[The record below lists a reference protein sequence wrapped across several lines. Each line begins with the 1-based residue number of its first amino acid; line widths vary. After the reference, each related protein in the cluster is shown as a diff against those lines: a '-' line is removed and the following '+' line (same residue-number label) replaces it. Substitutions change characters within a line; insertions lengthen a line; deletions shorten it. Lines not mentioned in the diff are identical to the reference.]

1 MSRTTNKTRSRRAP
15 AVLGTVEQLPS
26 GRFRALYRHHGQRF
40 TAPHTFD
47 SREAATGWL
56 ASERAERS
64 QGTWRDP
71 RLGLITLTD
80 YATGWLDGRT
90 DLAPR
95 TRDLYRRLLDARV
108 LPEAG
113 TAEAG
118 RLALGRL
125 TLAAL
130 TPALIRTWFGRM
142 SADCARDAAR
152 PRKQRP
158 ADTKHGQHPA
168 RAWAI
173 ANGYPVAARGRLPR
187 ATVEAWE
194 ASGQPEDAPTVHKA
208 RTGRTTAAQAYRL
221 LHAILATAVTDG
233 LIVTNPAQV
242 KGAGIVRH
250 AERETATPDEVA
262 QLALMM
268 PPHLSAAVHLA
279 AWSGLRR
286 GELLGLARQHVD
298 LDAGT
303 VRVIRALGAD
313 RKIGTVKTRSS
324 ARLVY
329 LPRPIVEHLADHLD
343 RYTDADPDALVFTN
357 TRGGPVYPPN
367 LLAAFSRARQA
378 IGRPNLTWHDLR
390 HTGATLAYSAGAS
403 VRDVQDR
410 LGHTTNRA
418 ASIYA
423 HAADDS
429 GRRIADALAAK
440 YWPEPTNP
448 TPPTAPDA
456 ATTAAPS
463 DSAPADTAPA
473 VRDLAANSAG
483 RATRR
488 AAGTGRPR
496 HLSLVP
502 AS

>member
-1 MSRTTNKTRSRRAP
+1 MPSATTKRRP
-15 AVLGTVEQLPS
+15 RGVLGTVRRLPS
-26 GRFRALYRHHGQRF
+26 GRFQALYRHDGEQF
-40 TAPHTFD
+40 KAPHTFD

-56 ASERAERS
+56 AAERAERS

-71 RLGLITLTD
+71 RLGRITLAD
-80 YATGWLDGRT
+80 YANGWLDGRT
-90 DLAPR
+90 NLAPR
-95 TRDLYRRLLDARV
+95 TRDLYRRLLDGRV
-108 LPEAG
+108 LPAVG

-130 TPALIRTWFGRM
+130 TPTLVRTWFGRM

-152 PRKQRP
+152 PRKQRQ
-158 ADTKHGQHPA
+158 AGATHGEHPA
-168 RAWAI
+168 RAWAR
-173 ANGYPVAARGRLPR
+173 AHGYRVAVSGRLPR
-187 ATVEAWE
+187 AVLSDWE
-194 ASGQPEDAPTVHKA
+194 TAGRPDGAPSPDRR
-208 RTGRTTAAQAYRL
+208 RTGRTAAAQAYRL

-250 AERETATPDEVA
+250 AERETATPAEVA
-262 QLALMM
+262 QLAGLM
-268 PPHLSAAVHLA
+268 PAHLSAAVWLA

-286 GELLGLARQHVD
+286 GELLGLARRHVD
-298 LDAGT
+298 LHAGT
-303 VRVIRALGAD
+303 VRVARALGAD
-313 RKIGTVKTRSS
+313 HQLGNVKTRSS
-324 ARLVY
+324 ARTVH
-329 LPRPIVEHLADHLD
+329 LPRPVAEHLADHLD
-343 RYTDADPDALVFTN
+343 RYTDPDPDALVFTN
-357 TRGGPVYPPN
+357 RRGGPVYPGN

-390 HTGATLAYSAGAS
+390 HTGATLAYGAGAS

-429 GRRIADALAAK
+429 GRRLADALAAK
-440 YWPEPTNP
+440 YWPEPTDP
-448 TPPTAPDA
+448 APPMP
-456 ATTAAPS
+456 
-463 DSAPADTAPA
+463 PAGPA
-473 VRDLAANSAG
+473 VRDLAANTVAP
-483 RATRR
+483 A
-488 AAGTGRPR
+488 RPTVARGHR
-496 HLSLVP
+496 HLSLVH